1 MQTPIFLNTLESQGM
16 TLSVLQAKLQEN
28 FPPFTPHPGDPDR
41 MIMYKSGQRSVIE
54 WITNYLSEE
63 DNG

>member
-1 MQTPIFLNTLESQGM
+1 MPNIEMSLLEVKGIQM
-16 TLSVLQAKLQEN
+16 NALLALLEEN
-28 FPPFTPHPGDPDR
+28 FPPFTPHPQDPDR

-54 WITNYLSEE
+54 WITHYIE